1 MPLLSPSSLGP
12 GIHEALKV
20 AGLDRPE
27 GQGSLKN
34 SKSLDSLLEDSG
46 LDATRV
52 LEEVGNLMKYA
63 EQESTR
69 LQAAK
74 IGLQLNRMLEDDDL
88 KRIPVVNIIINDS
101 EYTQI
106 NPILLPR

>member
-1 MPLLSPSSLGP
+1 MPLLSPTSINP
-12 GIHEALKV
+12 GIQKALKE
-20 AGLDRPE
+20 AGLERQTTK
-27 GQGSLKN
+27 G
-34 SKSLDSLLEDSG
+34 LDSKNLDNLLESSG
-46 LDATRV
+46 LDAVRV

-63 EQESTR
+63 EQENTR
-69 LQAAK
+69 LAAAK

-88 KRIPVVNIIINDS
+88 KRVPIVNIIINDS